1 MSIGIYRITNKI
13 NGKSYI
19 GQSIHIERR
28 WEEHCKPSSSS
39 LVSKAIHKYGK
50 INFLFEI
57 LEECQIEDLDLLE
70 QYWIKKE
77 NTISPFG
84 YNIALDTSSTHT
96 TFYHFGIDIF
106 ENIVKDIKET
116 NLTFKDIAQKYCLN
130 VSTISRINA
139 GKIHI
144 LENESYPLRKAV
156 SDTKNYC
163 QNCGRQI
170 STKKASLCVEC
181 SALKRRVVE
190 RPDKDTLY
198 NELKNS
204 SFLAVGRKYGV
215 SDNAIRKWCA
225 TYGLSTKA
233 KDYK

>member
-39 LVSKAIHKYGK
+39 LISKAIHKYGK
-50 INFLFEI
+50 INFFFEI

-144 LENESYPLRKAV
+144 LENESYPLREAV

-198 NELKNS
+198 NELKKS

-215 SDNAIRKWCA
+215 SDNAIRKWCT

>member
-144 LENESYPLRKAV
+144 LENESYPLRKVV

-181 SALKRRVVE
+181 SALKRRVVQ

>member
-39 LVSKAIHKYGK
+39 LISKAIHKYGK

-144 LENESYPLRKAV
+144 LENESYPLREAV
-156 SDTKNYC
+156 LDTKNYC

>member
-13 NGKSYI
+13 NGKRYI

-50 INFLFEI
+50 TNFLFEI

-116 NLTFKDIAQKYCLN
+116 NLTFKDIAQKYCLS

-144 LENESYPLRKAV
+144 LENELYPLREAV
-156 SDTKNYC
+156 SDAKNYC
-163 QNCGRQI
+163 QNCGKQI

-204 SFLAVGRKYGV
+204 SFLAVGRKYGI
-215 SDNAIRKWCA
+215 SDNAVRKWCA